1 MWKRVLLLGLPMVL
15 LQITTPTYAQPEDN
29 LDELRTK
36 LSNEWTLVRHDR
48 LHGIKTYAKQEDS
61 QRFRSFKV
69 EAILNCTFETVARVL
84 LDFEGY
90 TRWYWEVREAKLV
103 RQDSPTNYFF
113 YMVHRAPYGLPD
125 RDAVLHAVVE
135 PQTAT
140 RKSIVLTIRSEP
152 NMLPLKPPLIRM
164 AAENMRV
171 KISPLPDN
179 QVLLEADG
187 YIDPSGKIPTWAN
200 NLIQRSAPYSILLG
214 LQRMVQLDQ
223 YRLDKTAL
231 PFPVDNSPD

>member
-1 MWKRVLLLGLPMVL
+1 MWKRVLLLGVTLALMQP
-15 LQITTPTYAQPEDN
+15 PAFAQQDDN

-48 LHGIKTYAKQEDS
+48 LHNIKTFAKQEDG

-69 EAILNCTFETVARVL
+69 EAILSCSFETITRVL

-103 RQDSPTNYFF
+103 RKDSPLNYYF
-113 YMVHRAPYGLPD
+113 YMVHHAPYGLPD
-125 RDAVLHAVVE
+125 RDVVLHAVIE
-135 PQTAT
+135 PQTET
-140 RKSIVLTIRSEP
+140 RKSIILTIRAEP
-152 NMLPLKPPLIRM
+152 NILPLKPPLIRM

-179 QVLLEADG
+179 QVLLEAEG

-214 LQRMVQLDQ
+214 LQRMVQLDE
-223 YRLDKTAL
+223 YRLSKTTL
-231 PFPVDNSPD
+231 PFPIDNLAE

>member
-1 MWKRVLLLGLPMVL
+1 MWKRILFLGVTLALM
-15 LQITTPTYAQPEDN
+15 QQSAFAQQDDN

-36 LSNEWTLVRHDR
+36 LSAEWTLVRHDR
-48 LHGIKTYAKQEDS
+48 LHNIKTFAKQEDN

-69 EAILNCTFETVARVL
+69 EAILSCSFETIARVL

-90 TRWYWEVREAKLV
+90 RRWYWEVREAKLI
-103 RQDSPTNYFF
+103 RQDSATNYFF

-125 RDAVLHAVVE
+125 RDVVLHAVIE
-135 PQTAT
+135 PQTET
-140 RKSIVLTIRSEP
+140 RKSIILTIRSEP
-152 NMLPLKPPLIRM
+152 NILPLKPPLIRM

-171 KISPLPDN
+171 KISPLPDS
-179 QVLLEADG
+179 QVLLEAEG

-214 LQRMVQLDQ
+214 LQRMVQLDE
-223 YRLDKTAL
+223 YRLSKTAL
-231 PFPVDNSPD
+231 PFAIDNLAE